1 MATVSTTDV
10 FVTGIGAVSCLGG
23 TAGEFW
29 AGLNAGAPLPVPVPG
44 LTEYVPDA
52 LAYRVSD
59 GPAEDAG
66 GAGHAGDAGDARGRA
81 TGFAL
86 RAAREALADAG
97 LSPAVTADMAV
108 VIGTAGGD
116 GGVREGRVP
125 GGGSWRTPF
134 SVAAAVGG
142 ALGSFGTNISV
153 SNACAASGYALSVA
167 VDLIRRD
174 EADTVLVGGAEGLA
188 WVPPAAFD
196 RLGATD
202 PERCRPFDARR
213 RGTVFGEG
221 AAMLVVQSARAAA
234 GRPVYGQVRGT
245 AWSCDAHHPTA
256 LDPEGSQLVR
266 VARDA
271 LAAAGRAPDGIG
283 CVIPHGTGTPPNDEV
298 EYRVLREVFGERVA
312 DTPLFSL
319 KTFIGH
325 TAGASAAFAAVGAA
339 LMARHG
345 RVPANA
351 PLQYPDPSCPVWL
364 PPTPLRLAPHRSDV
378 LINAY
383 AFGGSNFAMVFG
395 GVR

>member
-10 FVTGIGAVSCLGG
+10 FVTGVGAVSCLGG

-29 AGLNAGAPLPVPVPG
+29 AGLNAGAPRPTPVPE
-44 LTEYVPDA
+44 LTDRVPDA
-52 LAYRVSD
+52 LAYRA
-59 GPAEDAG
+59 PG
-66 GAGHAGDAGDARGRA
+66 GSSGDAGDPRDRA
-81 TGFAL
+81 TEFAL
-86 RAAREALADAG
+86 RAAREAIADAG
-97 LSPAVTADMAV
+97 LSPAHTGDMAV

-116 GGVREGRVP
+116 GGAREGRAPV
-125 GGGSWRTPF
+125 GGSWRTPF

-142 ALGSFGTNISV
+142 ALGSFGTNICV
-153 SNACAASGYALSVA
+153 SNACAAGGYALSVA

-188 WVPPAAFD
+188 WVPLAAFD
-196 RLGATD
+196 RLGAAD
-202 PERCRPFDARR
+202 PELCRPFDARR

-234 GRPVYGQVRGT
+234 GRPVYGRVRGT

-256 LDPEGSQLVR
+256 PDPEGSQLVR

-271 LAAAGRAPDGIG
+271 LAAAGSTTDEIG
-283 CVIPHGTGTPPNDEV
+283 CVIPHGTGTPYNDEL
-298 EYRVLREVFGERVA
+298 EYRVLREVFGERIA
-312 DTPLFSL
+312 GTALFSL

-345 RVPANA
+345 RMPANA
-351 PLQYPDPSCPVWL
+351 PVRYPDPACPVWL
-364 PPTPLRLAPHRSDV
+364 PLTPLPLAPARSDV

-383 AFGGSNFAMVFG
+383 AFGGSNFTMVFG
-395 GVR
+395 GER